1 MCVKSEINM
10 ENPVIV
16 TRKFL
21 TDQLEGWTNGYGKGG
36 KSNKL
41 FYIIIVLINSRVVYS
56 CFEISR
62 AFQIFQ
68 WHIVPRGECGMTQLF
83 TPFYRWVDCGRIVHN
98 SLCFYF
104 PIVLPLIIAAPV

>member
-1 MCVKSEINM
+1 M

-56 CFEISR
+56 CFKSVALFKYSNGIL
-62 AFQIFQ
+62 FQG
-68 WHIVPRGECGMTQLF
+68 VNAE
-83 TPFYRWVDCGRIVHN
+83 
-98 SLCFYF
+98 
-104 PIVLPLIIAAPV
+104 